1 MAKKLI
7 KFFTIVSLLSIFSVS
22 AIADSYGSNGEYE
35 LFDRLKTDM
44 WQMGLDFDYVQ
55 TADLSSPTHGM
66 MQDDE
71 IKQEVSQKLAAVKT
85 VPYDLIHAFER
96 SF

>member
-7 KFFTIVSLLSIFSVS
+7 KLCTIVSLLSIFSGS
-22 AIADSYGSNGEYE
+22 AMADSYGYNDEFE

-55 TADLSSPTHGM
+55 TANLDSPTNGM
-66 MQDDE
+66 MQDGE
-71 IKQEVSQKLAAVKT
+71 IHQEIAHQVSSVKT
-85 VPYDLIHAFER
+85 VPYELIHVLER